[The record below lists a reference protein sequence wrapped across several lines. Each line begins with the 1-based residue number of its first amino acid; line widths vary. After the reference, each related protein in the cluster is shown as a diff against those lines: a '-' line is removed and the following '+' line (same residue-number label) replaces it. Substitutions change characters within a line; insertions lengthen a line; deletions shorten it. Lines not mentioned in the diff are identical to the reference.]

1 MWGAVACSSARMSQC
16 HSVEGNRW
24 TGGSIAPI
32 WLNVCHAQIC
42 AYKHRGLYFCKT
54 IQVSIKEGRHFWL
67 DLKGTTVPPRSGML
81 YVPTGDSLDK
91 MADTLMLRSFHPI
104 LYLLTTSTSSLPFVT
119 ETKANHCIGH
129 VALRAV
135 RALIF
140 IARRVQHILPPST
153 RVKSIHTLYTVGKC
167 TVRENI

>member
-1 MWGAVACSSARMSQC
+1 MSQC

-135 RALIF
+135 RALIY